1 MNKILRQTATVVFAL
16 TVLMWVFTP
25 TLTYARTVN
34 IKGLDTYIKKTMTD
48 WQVPGLAIAL
58 VKNDKVVFMKGY
70 GIRKLGET
78 GRVDKNTIFPIGS
91 ASKLLPRLPS
101 AFWYKIRKF
110 HGMTGSSTIYRAFEC
125 TIHG

>member
-70 GIRKLGET
+70 GIRKT
-78 GRVDKNTIFPIGS
+78 
-91 ASKLLPRLPS
+91 
-101 AFWYKIRKF
+101 W
-110 HGMTGSSTIYRAFEC
+110 
-125 TIHG
+125 